1 MNRKELLALM
11 WEHLG
16 RGRGGRLLNAK
27 CEHIAIENPVMHL
40 HAKERIRGYR
50 ASASSTQPLLFRYG

>member
-1 MNRKELLALM
+1 MNRKELLAVM

-16 RGRGGRLLNAK
+16 GGGKLLNAK

-50 ASASSTQPLLFRYG
+50 ASASSTQPLLSRYG

>member
-1 MNRKELLALM
+1 MNRKELLAVM

-16 RGRGGRLLNAK
+16 GGKLLNTK

-50 ASASSTQPLLFRYG
+50 ASASSTQPLLSPHG